1 MTKEKFYT
9 LLGDLSEETVH
20 AAEHPPVTRRG
31 AGWLRLAAAACVCVI
46 AGAGIRFLSGRE
58 QPELPPADSS
68 TAETAVESMDFSI
81 YYVDGG
87 QIVSKTVFLQ
97 GTMQAVFACWREAN
111 GIGEEVQ
118 LLRSEVKS
126 NGTEYSDD
134 SVAGYQVGDSF
145 TICITVTQN
154 LSDYCTGDQGD
165 LLLESLK
172 QTMIGDSWLTY
183 SDYILTLE

>member
-20 AAEHPPVTRRG
+20 AAEHPPVTRKG
-31 AGWLRLAAAACVCVI
+31 AVWLRLAAAAACVCLLV
-46 AGAGIRFLSGRE
+46 GAGIHFLPGRE
-58 QPELPPADSS
+58 LPQEDSS
-68 TAETAVESMDFSI
+68 TAETAVKSMDFSI

-87 QIVSKTVFLQ
+87 QIVSKTVFLP
-97 GTMQAVFACWREAN
+97 GTMQDVFACWREAN